1 VCRGAAFC
9 VPHQWLRQACRALAC
24 VLQELNVVVVKREDN
39 FTFFLQQPG
48 WQSWLA
54 PLLASV
60 PLAEEVCVCL
70 CVCA

>member
-1 VCRGAAFC
+1 
-9 VPHQWLRQACRALAC
+9 
-24 VLQELNVVVVKREDN
+24 VVVKREDN